1 MKRIVTGWS
10 DSGEAVVLFEG
21 EPPNQPDFGVATS
34 SEIWMVDTVPA
45 DQNLRRDPTIGE
57 WRVEPP
63 IGGVTYRIAT
73 YRPGAEVGVHKTETV
88 DIFTVICGEMTMIF
102 NDREI
107 LLEPGDSVV
116 QQATPHGWA
125 NRGSKPCVAVIVLM
139 TARGA
144 TAESAL
150 KWP

>member
-21 EPPNQPDFGVATS
+21 EPPTQPDFDFATS
-34 SEIWMVDTVPA
+34 SEIWLVDAVPA
-45 DQNLRRDPTIGE
+45 DQHVESDPTIGE
-57 WRVEPP
+57 FRVEPP
-63 IGGVTYRIAT
+63 IGGVAYRIVT
-73 YRPGAEVGVHKTETV
+73 YRPGAEVGVHETETV
-88 DIFTVICGEMTMIF
+88 DVLTVLSGEMTLIF
-102 NDREI
+102 NEREI
-107 LLEPGDSVV
+107 VLEPGDSVV

-125 NRGSKPCVAVIVLM
+125 NRGPEPCVVVAVLM

-144 TAESAL
+144 SPEGAL